1 MLDSL
6 TVVHLLGSRGIAML
20 GSTSLLGSSNSA
32 LQGSGGGSG
41 GKSD

>member
-6 TVVHLLGSRGIAML
+6 TVQLLGSRGML
-20 GSTSLLGSSNSA
+20 GSTSLLGGSNSA